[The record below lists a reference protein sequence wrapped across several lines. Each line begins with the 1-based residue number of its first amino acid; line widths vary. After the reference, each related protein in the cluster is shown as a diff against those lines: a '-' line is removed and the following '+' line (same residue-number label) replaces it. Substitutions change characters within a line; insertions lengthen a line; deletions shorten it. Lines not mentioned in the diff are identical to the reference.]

1 VIASVLI
8 LGLCCVSAVY
18 LYRQQAAAMGILQ
31 TRQANYTVTRQ
42 LETELRQLVAMLEGG
57 GDQHPVAAL
66 DRLDNILAVSRA
78 ISDPG
83 EERELAEQLRARFD
97 VVRGKWQAAHK
108 APASPA
114 VADVVGDMRRGMI
127 PICRRLEDLDFAQVE
142 ESERALARSTQLMAW
157 GLGAVGVIG
166 SLAALLVGYS
176 AASGVRRSLHRLSV
190 HVQGAREKL
199 TRGLPAVTLEVDQGF
214 DRLHEQLKGLTG
226 EIEQVVGRLQLRER
240 EVLRAEQLAAVGQV
254 AAGVAHELRNPLT
267 SIKLLV
273 YAKRQESEAWGLPGE
288 DFRVIEQE
296 IRRMEQCLQTFLDFA
311 RPPKAVRRPID
322 PGPLVERAL
331 TLIGGRARKQNVSV
345 ALTRPDAPTLVEA
358 DGEQLVQVLIN
369 LTLNALDAMPRGGR
383 LDVELSDGEGQVRL
397 RVLDTGPGIAP
408 EVLPR
413 LFEPFVSAK
422 ETGLGLGLA
431 IAQRIAEGHG
441 GELRAG
447 NRPGGGA
454 CFELSLPAYPAPRE
468 GTA

>member
-1 VIASVLI
+1 MTPGRISRVPKAAVIASVLI
-8 LGLCCVSAVY
+8 LGLCCVCAVY

-31 TRQANYTVTRQ
+31 TRRANYTVTRQ
-42 LETELRQLVAMLEGG
+42 LETELRQLVALLEGG
-57 GDQHPVAAL
+57 GDRGPAVAL
-66 DRLDNILAVSRA
+66 ERLDGILTESRA

-83 EERELAEQLRARFD
+83 EERALAEQLRARFD

-114 VADVVGDMRRGMI
+114 APDVVSDMRGMI

-142 ESERALARSTQLMAW
+142 ESERALAGSTQLMAW
-157 GLGAVGVIG
+157 GRGAVGGIG
-166 SLAALLVGYS
+166 SLAALLWGYC
-176 AASGVRRSLHRLSV
+176 ARSGVRRSLHRLSV

-199 TRGLPAVTLEVDQGF
+199 TGGLPAVTLEVDQGF

-267 SIKLLV
+267 SLKLLV
-273 YAKRQESEAWGLPGE
+273 YAKRQESESHGLPGE

-322 PGPLVERAL
+322 PGQLAKRAL
-331 TLIGGRARKQNVSV
+331 TLIGGRAKKQNVS
-345 ALTRPDAPTLVEA
+345 ARLTRPDAPLLVEA
-358 DGEQLVQVLIN
+358 DGEQLTQVLIN
-369 LTLNALDAMPRGGR
+369 LA
-383 LDVELSDGEGQVRL
+383 
-397 RVLDTGPGIAP
+397 
-408 EVLPR
+408 
-413 LFEPFVSAK
+413 
-422 ETGLGLGLA
+422 
-431 IAQRIAEGHG
+431 
-441 GELRAG
+441 
-447 NRPGGGA
+447 
-454 CFELSLPAYPAPRE
+454 
-468 GTA
+468 